1 MLGFTI
7 DYHVKMWHISSVTP
21 PKVTWDVSIG
31 TMIHLVVLL
40 LGLGTIY
47 GTFAS
52 KLQAVEEMER
62 QTTRIEHYL
71 SSQDVDYWKKVALNG
86 DSR

>member
-1 MLGFTI
+1 
-7 DYHVKMWHISSVTP
+7 
-21 PKVTWDVSIG
+21 
-31 TMIHLVVLL
+31 MIHLVVLL